1 MQATY
6 KTELRNGAALD
17 GDAESVQE
25 LRDRLANANDYFAR
39 KAGDVLI
46 DELALRLLATLYQEV
61 VVDSS
66 ETGVSPL
73 GIALAKLTAANL
85 CEVDADSVFITKS
98 GQKFIDAIL
107 DA

>member
-1 MQATY
+1 MATN
-6 KTELRNGAALD
+6 RF
-17 GDAESVQE
+17 QE